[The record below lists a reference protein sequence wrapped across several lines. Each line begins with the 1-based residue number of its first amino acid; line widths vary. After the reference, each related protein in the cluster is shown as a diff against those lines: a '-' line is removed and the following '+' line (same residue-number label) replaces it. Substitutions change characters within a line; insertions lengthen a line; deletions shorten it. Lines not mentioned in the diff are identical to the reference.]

1 MGFTLFARV
10 GAAFGAPLTLA
21 NLGDRLG
28 AMWGGRVLVDEPYRR
43 TLTGSQIADLVVGWS
58 NAIASLSEPGERVVL
73 ATPNSYDQFLLCLAV
88 SRAGRIA
95 VPVNSQMRPAEV
107 DHVVSDSGAGLVLR
121 SVDELDDAVASAPPC
136 IPATPEPGEVA
147 ALFYTS
153 GTTGK
158 PKGAALT
165 HKGLMGEARFGALAP
180 TELVD
185 VGVVVS
191 LPVAHIF
198 GFVMLLSLA
207 TSGMR
212 VCFLPRFKASEV
224 LDLIESRRSTGFIG
238 VPSMYRMLLEAGAA
252 ERDLSCVRFWGSG
265 ADAMPAELAQTFKK
279 LGASA
284 NLPIIGT
291 VGDALFIEGYG
302 MVEIGGAA
310 AIKVSLPR
318 VPERL
323 GQNLA
328 FRMPG
333 YKFRVVGL
341 DGNEVPTGEMGELQL
356 TGPGV
361 LKEYWNAPEATRGAM
376 TDDGWLRT
384 GDLVRLSRL
393 GTITFCGRQ
402 KHVIKSG
409 GYSVYPLEV
418 ELTLEEHP
426 EVLEAAVV
434 GKDDPKLGLVPV
446 AAVRLAPRAT
456 VTPED
461 LVAWGRERL
470 SSYKAPR
477 EVVVVDELPRT
488 GTAKLQKDRIEEFF
502 R

>member
-1 MGFTLFARV
+1 
-10 GAAFGAPLTLA
+10 
-21 NLGDRLG
+21 
-28 AMWGGRVLVDEPYRR
+28 MWGGRVLVDEPGHRR
-43 TLTGSQIADLVVGWS
+43 LTGAQVADRVVGWS

-88 SRAGRIA
+88 ARAGRVA
-95 VPVNSQMRPAEV
+95 VPVNAQMRPAEV
-107 DHVVSDSGAGLVLR
+107 EHVVDDSGAGLVIR
-121 SVDELDDAVASAPPC
+121 STDELDDAVASAAPC
-136 IPATPEPGEVA
+136 RPATPDPGEVA

-165 HKGLMGEARFGALAP
+165 HKALMGEARFGALAP
-180 TELVD
+180 TDLVD
-185 VGVVVS
+185 VEVVVS

-198 GFVMLLSLA
+198 GFVMLLSMA
-207 TSGMR
+207 TSGIR
-212 VCFLPRFKASEV
+212 VCFLSKFRASEV

-238 VPSMYRMLLEAGAA
+238 VPAMYRMLLEAGAV

-265 ADAMPAELAQTFKK
+265 ADAMPPELAQTFKK

-284 NLPIIGT
+284 RLPVIGT

-333 YKFRVVGL
+333 YKFRVVGD
-341 DGNEVPTGEMGELQL
+341 DGVEVPTGEMGELQL

-361 LKEYWNAPEATRGAM
+361 LKEYWNSPEATRGAM
-376 TDDGWLRT
+376 TADGWLRT

-393 GTITFCGRQ
+393 GTISFCGRQ

-434 GKDDPKLGLVPV
+434 GKADPKLGLVPV
-446 AAVRLAPRAT
+446 AAVRLAPGAT
-456 VTPED
+456 VTPAE
-461 LVAWGRERL
+461 LIGWGRERL
-470 SSYKAPR
+470 SLYKAPR
-477 EVVVVDELPRT
+477 QIIVVDELPRT
-488 GTAKLQKDRIEEFF
+488 GTSKLQKDRIEEFF

>member
-10 GAAFGAPLTLA
+10 HAAFGAPLTLA

-43 TLTGSQIADLVVGWS
+43 TLTGAQIAELVAGWS

-88 SRAGRIA
+88 ARAGRVA
-95 VPVNSQMRPAEV
+95 VPVNAQMRPVEV
-107 DHVVSDSGAGLVLR
+107 DHVVNDSGARLVIR
-121 SVDELDDAVASAPPC
+121 SADDLEEAVATAPPC
-136 IPATPEPGEVA
+136 EPATPDPGEVA

-180 TELVD
+180 TDLVD
-185 VGVVVS
+185 VEVVVS

-198 GFVMLLSLA
+198 GFVMLLSMA

-212 VCFLPRFKASEV
+212 VCFLARFKASDV
-224 LDLIESRRSTGFIG
+224 LDVIESRRSTGFIG

-265 ADAMPAELAQTFKK
+265 ADAMPAELAQTFKRF
-279 LGASA
+279 GASA
-284 NLPIIGT
+284 NLPIIGS

-318 VPERL
+318 LPERL

-333 YKFRVVGL
+333 YKFRVVGA
-341 DGNEVPTGEMGELQL
+341 DGVEVPTGEMGELQL
-356 TGPGV
+356 KGPGV
-361 LKEYWNAPEATRGAM
+361 LKEYWNAPEATRGAI
-376 TDDGWLRT
+376 TEDGWLRT

-393 GTITFCGRQ
+393 GTINFCGRQ

-418 ELTLEEHP
+418 ELALEEHP
-426 EVLEAAVV
+426 DVLEAAVV
-434 GKDDPKLGLVPV
+434 GKADPKLGLVPV
-446 AAVRLAPRAT
+446 AAVRLDPGAS
-456 VTPED
+456 VTPEE
-461 LVAWGRERL
+461 LVDWVSERL
-470 SSYKAPR
+470 SLYKAPR
-477 EVVVVDELPRT
+477 QIIVVDELPRT

-502 R
+502 H